1 MAEKLTGTVGT
12 VWNIAQPLAEELG
25 LILWDVRFQKEGA
38 EWYLRIF
45 IDKQDGGIGIEDC
58 VNMSHALDEP
68 LDEADPIDRS
78 YSLQVSSPGIERE
91 LTKGFSFY
99 EISRQPRDS

>member
-1 MAEKLTGTVGT
+1 
-12 VWNIAQPLAEELG
+12 
-25 LILWDVRFQKEGA
+25 
-38 EWYLRIF
+38 
-45 IDKQDGGIGIEDC
+45 
-58 VNMSHALDEP
+58 MSHALDEP